1 MRNPVAK
8 YFNKFNRASTHVDR
22 KKQSVRNPEL
32 DPIEQCYKC
41 GDLVESLSSDY
52 CCYKCTKY
60 TPEEVQMTDEESSV
74 QQTYDEVL
82 SHALELFTNDV
93 NPLEIAASLV
103 NVGLSFYKTVL
114 EDEDDYNLM
123 VDTISERRH
132 EVANYSQDTLDSI
145 SNDRVLH

>member
-1 MRNPVAK
+1 
-8 YFNKFNRASTHVDR
+8 
-22 KKQSVRNPEL
+22 
-32 DPIEQCYKC
+32 
-41 GDLVESLSSDY
+41 
-52 CCYKCTKY
+52 
-60 TPEEVQMTDEESSV
+60 MTEEESSV

-132 EVANYSQDTLDSI
+132 EVAQYNQDALTDI

>member
-1 MRNPVAK
+1 
-8 YFNKFNRASTHVDR
+8 
-22 KKQSVRNPEL
+22 
-32 DPIEQCYKC
+32 
-41 GDLVESLSSDY
+41 
-52 CCYKCTKY
+52 
-60 TPEEVQMTDEESSV
+60 MTDEESSV

-132 EVANYSQDTLDSI
+132 EVAQYNQDALTDI